1 MIDTLL
7 TKQVINIKQEKIG
20 TSQSP
25 LFVLAEDFEFYYLKT
40 PSNHTPELSIIKEFL
55 CHFLLNCWEL
65 KTPPIAALKVDPNYI
80 SINLS
85 AHHKSEYFRRTC
97 FGSKNL
103 PNSFDFLS
111 LLSLSSKYDYN
122 RFSDPIDLLKIG
134 LFDIWIENDD
144 RKPTNPNLLVQETG
158 TGFDLYAIDHALT
171 FSSMKFTDLNPA
183 LDLGVSYNDSLLYTD
198 LAKNIAK
205 YASKGSPNWFEQIN
219 SYFYN
224 VINNSKVFFNKITE
238 SIPEDLGLSVECT
251 ASLFNFLF
259 SESRNK
265 RVLDEFLGRFK
276 L

>member
-1 MIDTLL
+1 MIDTLI

-25 LFVLAEDFEFYYLKT
+25 LFVISDDFKFYYLKT
-40 PSNHTPELSIIKEFL
+40 PSNNTPELSIIKEFL

-65 KTPPIAALKVDPNYI
+65 KTPPIAALKVDPNFI
-80 SINLS
+80 GINLS
-85 AHHKSEYFRRTC
+85 PHHKSEYFKRTC
-97 FGSKNL
+97 FGSENL
-103 PNSFDFLS
+103 ESSSDFIS

-122 RFSDPIDLLKIG
+122 KFSAPLDLLKIG

-183 LDLGVSYNDSLLYTD
+183 LDLGVSYNDSLLNTD
-198 LAKNIAK
+198 LAKSIAK
-205 YASKGSPNWFEQIN
+205 YAFKGSSNWFEQIN

-224 VINNSKVFFNKITE
+224 VVNNSNVFFNKILE
-238 SIPEDLGLSVECT
+238 SIPEDLGLTDDCYS
-251 ASLFNFLF
+251 SLFNFLF

-265 RVLDEFLGRFK
+265 RVFDEFLGRFK